1 MSGGGAQSC
10 LMGVTGNS
18 ELYTKYLEQN
28 GAKMKD
34 DNGNTIKDN
43 VKGSQCWCPI
53 TNLDTAD
60 AAYEWNI
67 GQYFSTDTRADGTFT
82 KLLSD
87 DLTQK
92 YVDYVN
98 NIKLKDPNG
107 NELKLTSS
115 NAGSYY
121 EFLKSTI
128 EESLNNFLSD
138 TTFPW
143 TKTPQKEFPRDGVN
157 VGGRRRNLDD
167 SDGSITYNS
176 VQEYINSLNSDTNWV
191 TYDSSTNKATITNVG
206 DFVKKCKNPS
216 KAVGAFDDLER
227 SQGENKVFG
236 INYNP
241 DTDTSKHFD
250 QIMYDLLKTN
260 SNKYSEKTGWN
271 SDYPTDFS
279 GDFDDLDA
287 LNNNVLYRLNMYNPM
302 YYLSDKYDGY
312 KESDVADYFR
322 INTGI
327 FQSDTSNVVEINLYL
342 ALINYGKK
350 VDF

>member
-18 ELYTKYLEQN
+18 ELYTKYLEKN
-28 GAKMKD
+28 GALMKD
-34 DNGNTIKDN
+34 DNGNAILDN

-67 GQYFSTDTRADGTFT
+67 GQYFNTDTRADGTFT

-98 NIKLKDPNG
+98 KIKLKDPKG
-107 NELKLTSS
+107 NELKLTST

-121 EFLKSTI
+121 DYLKSTI

-143 TKTPQKEFPRDGVN
+143 TKVPQKEFPRGDPGIDFPPI
-157 VGGRRRNLDD
+157 RRRNLDEP
-167 SDGSITYNS
+167 DGSITYNT

-191 TYDSSTNKATITNVG
+191 TYDSKTNKATITNVG
-206 DFVKKCKNPS
+206 DFVKKCKNP
-216 KAVGAFDDLER
+216 
-227 SQGENKVFG
+227 
-236 INYNP
+236 
-241 DTDTSKHFD
+241 
-250 QIMYDLLKTN
+250 LK
-260 SNKYSEKTGWN
+260 
-271 SDYPTDFS
+271 
-279 GDFDDLDA
+279 
-287 LNNNVLYRLNMYNPM
+287 M
-302 YYLSDKYDGY
+302 
-312 KESDVADYFR
+312 
-322 INTGI
+322 
-327 FQSDTSNVVEINLYL
+327 
-342 ALINYGKK
+342 
-350 VDF
+350 